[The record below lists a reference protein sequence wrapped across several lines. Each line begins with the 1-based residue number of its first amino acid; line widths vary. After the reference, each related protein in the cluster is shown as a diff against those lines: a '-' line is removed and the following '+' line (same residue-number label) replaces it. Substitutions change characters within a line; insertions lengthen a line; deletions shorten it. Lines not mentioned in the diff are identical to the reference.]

1 MYFQFLIED
10 SSTEIIVNHI
20 MEKLQA
26 KYKNKYIGSD
36 TKSFRGI
43 GHLPTKGSLQERKG
57 GNLLNNLRV
66 YLRGFDQSLRNM

>member
-26 KYKNKYIGSD
+26 KYKNKYIGFD
-36 TKSFRGI
+36 TKSFRGYW
-43 GHLPTKGSLQERKG
+43 TFTDKG
-57 GNLLNNLRV
+57 
-66 YLRGFDQSLRNM
+66 

>member
-26 KYKNKYIGSD
+26 KYKNKYIGFD

-43 GHLPTKGSLQERKG
+43 GHLPTKG
-57 GNLLNNLRV
+57 
-66 YLRGFDQSLRNM
+66 